1 MHAPL
6 ELTPD
11 GRLLVRRQIE
21 TPEGLREK
29 VTDITAQSHHWLDSV
44 VVIQADTRLSAIF
57 ELLKANDALREI
69 YTRNWVNDYVARYEA
84 IRSGEVMPAPREN
97 ADSQEPAL
105 EALVVSPNQEVRLP
119 IGLLETITAALDS
132 KAQEKTGY
140 LNHVEGADGSRPYI
154 VKESSSYWHVSG
166 RSVPFTQDTERWGRQ
181 YKAGSHISYSVS
193 ASFDRCIALP
203 LCIGAGVM
211 TLETRGKR
219 SKDRLTVSVPLGSDQ
234 EPPPITLHELI
245 GAITYDFSF
254 HGGPQ
259 ETQVAMEEL
268 RQSCRELEDERHA
281 EDLRF
286 GMAHTFCPDNSFHH
300 REAHARELQ
309 DHTRYWDLAQVMAH
323 TGLTEADIKTRRSQG
338 RLMELSAYATD
349 TTPHRDVYPAAQFAS
364 GFDVELFRFLNWVAS
379 QSCSDW
385 ATHGFLS
392 EWTTPDQTGEMI
404 NGWSVLALP
413 DVALDYE
420 EITDPVLKGYGNS
433 RAPLRPI
440 FAPDSPKAA
449 LICTFEAFAEQQRL
463 DYERRDE
470 LEDEE

>member
-1 MHAPL
+1 M
-6 ELTPD
+6 
-11 GRLLVRRQIE
+11 VRRQIE

-29 VTDITAQSHHWLDSV
+29 VTDITAQAHHWLDSL

-57 ELLKANDALREI
+57 ELLKANDALKAI
-69 YTRNWVNDYVARYEA
+69 YTRHWVHDYVARYEA
-84 IRSGEVMPAPREN
+84 IRSGEVVPAPREN
-97 ADSQEPAL
+97 ADPQEPAL
-105 EALVVSPNQEVRLP
+105 EALVVSLHQEVRLP
-119 IGLLETITAALDS
+119 NGLLETITTALDP
-132 KAQEKTGY
+132 KTQAATGY
-140 LNHVEGADGSRPYI
+140 LNLVDGTDAPLAADGSRPYI

-211 TLETRGKR
+211 TLEIRGMR
-219 SKDRLTVSVPLGSDQ
+219 RKDRLTVSVPLGSDQ

-259 ETQVAMEEL
+259 ETQVAMDEL
-268 RQSCRELEDERHA
+268 RQSCRELDDERHA

-286 GMAHTFCPDNSFHH
+286 GMAHTFCPDNGFHH

-309 DHTRYWDLAQVMAH
+309 DRTRYWDLAQVMAH
-323 TGLTEADIKTRRSQG
+323 TGWTEAEIKTRCSQG
-338 RLMELSAYATD
+338 RLMELSAYATN

-385 ATHGFLS
+385 ATQGFLS
-392 EWTTPDQTGEMI
+392 EWTTRDQAGEMI

-433 RAPLRPI
+433 RAPLRQV
-440 FAPDSPKAA
+440 FAPDSPKTA
-449 LICTFEAFAEQQRL
+449 LVCAFETFAEQRRL